1 MTEEDNTKHVVAGP
15 SGSVKIAMNFGSFD
29 NYVAGDDFEVYEER
43 MLQHFLLHDIPEG
56 RKVAFLLTHLGMDTY
71 AILKKLL
78 QPVNPSTK
86 TYAEL
91 VAALKKHFR
100 PDVNK
105 VSERYRFHQAD
116 QKAGQIVSEY
126 VVELKALAEKCEF
139 GDFLT
144 EALRD
149 RFVFGI
155 YDSRLRTHLLK
166 QKNITFEKA
175 VDEALN

>member
-29 NYVAGDDFEVYEER
+29 NYVAGDDFEVYEKR

-105 VSERYRFHQAD
+105 CYLLDILWINNNS
-116 QKAGQIVSEY
+116 
-126 VVELKALAEKCEF
+126 C
-139 GDFLT
+139 
-144 EALRD
+144 LRL
-149 RFVFGI
+149 F
-155 YDSRLRTHLLK
+155 
-166 QKNITFEKA
+166 
-175 VDEALN
+175 